1 MRPHGVPGVLG
12 AAKEVREVRVRGVKV
27 FSVLRTMRRAIQ
39 VRGKKAS
46 QEEATMEMQRPQAV
60 PPLRRPVHSRKPKED
75 TGQG

>member
-1 MRPHGVPGVLG
+1 MAGDHSVPRLRLQTAHCSPRRARPHGVPGVLG

-46 QEEATMEMQRPQAV
+46 
-60 PPLRRPVHSRKPKED
+60 
-75 TGQG
+75 

>member
-46 QEEATMEMQRPQAV
+46 
-60 PPLRRPVHSRKPKED
+60 
-75 TGQG
+75 